1 MKGKKEKFS
10 SFTYILK
17 FIMGVLSWTV
27 FVILV
32 LIAAFLIYYFVA
44 TKIYAQKGE
53 EFRPIVSLYTIIT
66 ESMEPNINPYD
77 VILDVKVTNP
87 EDIKIGD
94 VITFTSIS
102 PLTKGMVI
110 THRVVNIAQDAS
122 GYSYQTK
129 GDNNLSPDASYVPF
143 ANVHGKVLLRIPK
156 LGYLQS
162 FLATKG
168 GWLIVVVIPALFIII
183 SDIVKLFR
191 LLDAKN
197 NVETIQKKEEKKKKK
212 VVEQKKAIEINL
224 QQRYTP
230 RRKFTD
236 RDPVEHKKFT
246 LLQVLSEQTLNIH
259 LPKKKRN
266 KRKMDLPKLKK

>member
-1 MKGKKEKFS
+1 MKGKKEKFN

-32 LIAAFLIYYFVA
+32 LIAAFLMYYFVA
-44 TKIYAQKGE
+44 TKVYAQKGE
-53 EFRPIVSLYTIIT
+53 EFRPFISLYTIIT

-77 VILDVKVTNP
+77 VIVDVYVKNP

-94 VITFTSIS
+94 VITFTSTS

-236 RDPVEHKKFT
+236 RDPVEHKNFT

>member
-1 MKGKKEKFS
+1 MKGKKEKFN

-110 THRVVNIAQDAS
+110 THRVINIAQDAS

-183 SDIVKLFR
+183 GDIVKLFR

>member
-10 SFTYILK
+10 SFTHILK

-143 ANVHGKVLLRIPK
+143 VNVHGKVLLRIPK

>member
-1 MKGKKEKFS
+1 MKGKKEKFN

>member
-10 SFTYILK
+10 SFTHILK

-94 VITFTSIS
+94 VITFTSTS

-259 LPKKKRN
+259 LPKKKQN